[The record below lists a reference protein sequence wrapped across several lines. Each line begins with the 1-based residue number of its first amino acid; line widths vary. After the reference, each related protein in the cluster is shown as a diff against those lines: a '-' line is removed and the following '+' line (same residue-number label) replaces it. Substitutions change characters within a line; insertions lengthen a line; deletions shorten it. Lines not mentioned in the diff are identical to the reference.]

1 MLFPLHSKSWS
12 GDTRCDNSGDRSAC
26 GGLRV
31 PNRREAWRYEETDK
45 CRPPPTTRN
54 DECTCVAREE
64 CPPGADEAS
73 VSVIVRRGRRS
84 IPGLIDAILGGGS
97 HEFDHHRVRN
107 DHGHRDHVDPYH
119 SIFSGVFPGGIAVDV
134 NRNPFS
140 GIFGG
145 NRGVNVRIPGILDIG
160 VNRPRPF
167 MPAGPPREEEREEC
181 ATCGGPVPSPRPT
194 RRRVATP
201 SPSKCAAGQVIS

>member
-1 MLFPLHSKSWS
+1 MS
-12 GDTRCDNSGDRSAC
+12 TRK
-26 GGLRV
+26 
-31 PNRREAWRYEETDK
+31 EAWRYEDTDK
-45 CRPPPTTRN
+45 CRPPTITRS

-84 IPGLIDAILGGGS
+84 LPGLIDAILGGS
-97 HEFDHHRVRN
+97 EFDNQRVRN
-107 DHGHRDHVDPYH
+107 GGNRDHVDPYH

-134 NRNPFS
+134 NRNPF
-140 GIFGG
+140 GGFFGG

-160 VNRPRPF
+160 VNRHRPPF
-167 MPAGPPREEEREEC
+167 IASSNDEREEC

-201 SPSKCAAGQVIS
+201 SPSKCQGGQVSYLTNCSGQEQFIATLWD